1 MDDSDDDRV
10 PSAEAR
16 LPLPV
21 TDRLNTDAKPVNAVR
36 PRPAPDRSD
45 RQALRRRTRSQHR
58 GPTVVAVTAV
68 LVAVSLILPGGRH
81 QWAVSLFRQPTRYT
95 VLAFTDP
102 ANLPD
107 RARPGESLTVAF
119 TISNYEG
126 RALTYRYVLS
136 EDSRGDHKVLGTSA
150 RSLAAGRTAAVVITV
165 RPSCRTSP
173 CRIEVSLPDHP
184 ETIDFLVSLVTQR
197 PSSVRRS
204 RHSVLGHQ
212 APAGSGGGLH
222 DQIR

>member
-10 PSAEAR
+10 RPSGAR
-16 LPLPV
+16 LLLPV
-21 TDRLNTDAKPVNAVR
+21 ADQVTAYAKPVTAVP
-36 PRPAPDRSD
+36 PRPDPGRSD
-45 RQALRRRTRSQHR
+45 RPAHHRRTRSQHR
-58 GPTVVAVTAV
+58 WLTVVAVTTV
-68 LVAVSLILPGGRH
+68 LVAISLLLPGGRH

-95 VLAFTDP
+95 VLAFSDP

-107 RARPGESLTVAF
+107 RARLGQSLTVAF

-136 EDSRGDHKVLGTSA
+136 EDSKGAHKVLGASA
-150 RSLAAGRTAAVVITV
+150 RPVAAGRTAAVVTTV

-173 CRIEVSLPDHP
+173 CRIEVSLPGHP

-197 PSSVRRS
+197 PSSVRRG

-212 APAGSGGGLH
+212 APAGSGGG
-222 DQIR
+222 